1 MLTAILIINILIII
15 NIGSAEVRRKR
26 TLEKLDHMETRLR
39 TMHNTLIDVLNNQ
52 VRNK

>member
-15 NIGSAEVRRKR
+15 NLGSAEVGRRR
-26 TLEKLDHMETRLR
+26 ALEKIDHMETRLR

-52 VRNK
+52 VK